1 MLYIGFLNN
10 EELDFFLYWM
20 IYREIKKNKE
30 TDGVEIHSIYVD
42 KQDFLC
48 FAVNSF

>member
-10 EELDFFLYWM
+10 ELDFFLYWM
-20 IYREIKKNKE
+20 IYCEIKKNKE
-30 TDGVEIHSIYVD
+30 TDGVEIHRIYVD
-42 KQDFLC
+42 QQDFLH